1 MIPPVF
7 LLFFFTLSF
16 RPAKLLMNVSHGNK
30 HHWKLGWKTHFKK
43 APKKLSLWNH
53 PHLWD
58 IDIHSCP
65 PKIWV
70 DFFFSLAYFVKLTL
84 HDWLTSSHSEHFT
97 QSVGLFFRI
106 FHWLVVSTPSKYIGR
121 IGSNWI
127 ISPSRVE
134 NKKYLEP
141 PPSSPPTSHLL
152 WSCLRNPSLPQN
164 KIITAS
170 NQPSPAHG
178 KNLGE
183 FNSNH
188 KFHNEWGPIIT
199 WTFLQYRQLRSR
211 TCNKDYGY

>member
-1 MIPPVF
+1 MSPMVINITENSVE
-7 LLFFFTLSF
+7 
-16 RPAKLLMNVSHGNK
+16 KLILRKPLKSYRFE
-30 HHWKLGWKTHFKK
+30 TT
-43 APKKLSLWNH
+43 

-152 WSCLRNPSLPQN
+152 WSCLRESIPSAKQN
-164 KIITAS
+164 NHSI
-170 NQPSPAHG
+170 QPTIPC
-178 KNLGE
+178 
-183 FNSNH
+183 
-188 KFHNEWGPIIT
+188 P
-199 WTFLQYRQLRSR
+199 R
-211 TCNKDYGY
+211 